1 MTLRGVRYKA
11 GIILSREALRELK
24 AGTDQDDEI
33 LIKLPKTVQS
43 PATVPLAAA
52 TAAAAASDALVRVS
66 CVHHVSCPPYL
77 AFHPL
82 VLCLAAVALLRT
94 ALRPCTRASDLL
106 TLSRNILLHRLLPHL
121 QRRLLLLQL
130 LPQHLQ
136 PLRGP

>member
-52 TAAAAASDALVRVS
+52 AAAVAAAAAAATATTCACADDI
-66 CVHHVSCPPYL
+66 
-77 AFHPL
+77 
-82 VLCLAAVALLRT
+82 AVA
-94 ALRPCTRASDLL
+94 C
-106 TLSRNILLHRLLPHL
+106 
-121 QRRLLLLQL
+121 
-130 LPQHLQ
+130 
-136 PLRGP
+136 